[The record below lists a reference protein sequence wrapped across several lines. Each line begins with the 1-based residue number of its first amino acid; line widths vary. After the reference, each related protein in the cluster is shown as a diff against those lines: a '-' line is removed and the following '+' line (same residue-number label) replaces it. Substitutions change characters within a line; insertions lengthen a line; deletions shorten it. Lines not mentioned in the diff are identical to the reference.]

1 MFGYAISPAA
11 ELVRIIDPPRPPW
24 IRCGTAALQVCQTPV
39 RLTSIMSCHSWSDSP
54 TVPSAVLAI
63 PAFAATMSSRPSW
76 ATPSST
82 AARSAAPSRTSVSD
96 ATIRRSSAST
106 CLTVSARSSDVDI
119 GYGTESICLHRS
131 TAMMSAPSSAS
142 RIAWLRPWPRAAP
155 VTNATLPS
163 TRPIASPS
171 LRREAGVDGQRHPG
185 HVAGLVGDEPEDR
198 VADVDRLDQFDRQ
211 QVGHRPGHGR
221 ILLQEPLHHLVD
233 HHRGVHAGGVHRVDP
248 DVVLGEVRRVRA
260 HEADHAVLAGGVA
273 EAAAGL
279 AADALEPGGRAGQHD
294 RPAAALLDQPRHG
307 HLDGVPDAG
316 EVDVD
321 DVSPGR
327 DPVLVLRAHR
337 AMPALAS
344 TMSTPPSCATPSS
357 RTALSAAWSRT
368 SACLATIRRSSASTS
383 LTVSARSSG
392 VAIGYSTVG
401 ICSHRSTA
409 MMSAPSWASRIAWL
423 RPWPRAAPVT
433 KATFPSTRPICSL
446 PP

>member
-1 MFGYAISPAA
+1 MIIGVLTWVGCRLLTLMLCGASSSASVFISPTTPCLAATYCPMFGYAISPAA
-11 ELVRIIDPPRPPW
+11 ALVRIIDPPRPPW
-24 IRCGTAALQVCQTPV
+24 MRCGTAALQVCQTPV

-163 TRPIASPS
+163 TRPIVSPS

-294 RPAAALLDQPRHG
+294 RPAAALLDQ
-307 HLDGVPDAG
+307 
-316 EVDVD
+316 
-321 DVSPGR
+321 
-327 DPVLVLRAHR
+327 
-337 AMPALAS
+337 
-344 TMSTPPSCATPSS
+344 
-357 RTALSAAWSRT
+357 
-368 SACLATIRRSSASTS
+368 
-383 LTVSARSSG
+383 
-392 VAIGYSTVG
+392 
-401 ICSHRSTA
+401 
-409 MMSAPSWASRIAWL
+409 
-423 RPWPRAAPVT
+423 
-433 KATFPSTRPICSL
+433 
-446 PP
+446 